1 MSNQVQM
8 LVSTAVGNGVVVP
21 LYRACGYVKVTNAD
35 ATNPIY
41 VSLRNVN
48 DGNAIANQTTAPTP
62 ATGGYVGTAAVPGF
76 IVLAAG
82 QSTEFDFTKAATSG
96 SDGPGYVAEKVTHVL
111 FYSAASCLVNIV
123 GN

>member
-8 LVSTAVGNGVVVP
+8 LVSTAVGGGVVVP
-21 LYRACGYVKVTNAD
+21 LYRACGYLKVTNAD

-48 DGNAIANQTTAPTP
+48 DGNAITNQPTAPNP
-62 ATGGYVGTAAVPGF
+62 ATGGYLGTATTPAF
-76 IVLAAG
+76 SYLAAG

-111 FYSAASCLVNIV
+111 FYSAASCLVNII